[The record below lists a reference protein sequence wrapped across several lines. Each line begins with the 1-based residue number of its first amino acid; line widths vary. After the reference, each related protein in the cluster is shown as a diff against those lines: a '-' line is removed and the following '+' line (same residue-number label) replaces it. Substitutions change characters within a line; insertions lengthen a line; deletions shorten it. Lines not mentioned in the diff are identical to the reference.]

1 MKIKKT
7 LLVSLLITASAAI
20 AEPNLLQQAG
30 ESAVK
35 NAATSAVPS
44 GAIEKAQQASETID
58 KVKTLNSTVVSTP
71 DAVKTQSTET
81 ATETSTKTVTDGAA
95 TSTTEATANTKESA
109 VIKKSVKK
117 TTKRHATKK

>member
-1 MKIKKT
+1 MRIKTT

-30 ESAVK
+30 ENAVK

-81 ATETSTKTVTDGAA
+81 VTETSTKTVTDGAA
-95 TSTTEATANTKESA
+95 AATTEPAGNAKESA
-109 VIKKSVKK
+109 VIKKTVKK
-117 TTKRHATKK
+117 TKRHTSKK

>member
-1 MKIKKT
+1 MRIKTT

-30 ESAVK
+30 ENAVK

-81 ATETSTKTVTDGAA
+81 VTETSTKTVTDGAA
-95 TSTTEATANTKESA
+95 AATTEPAGNAKESA
-109 VIKKSVKK
+109 VIETEVDK
-117 TTKRHATKK
+117 AT

>member
-1 MKIKKT
+1 MKIQTT

-30 ESAVK
+30 ENAVK
-35 NAATSAVPS
+35 NAVTTAAPAGVV
-44 GAIEKAQQASETID
+44 EKVQQASETID

-81 ATETSTKTVTDGAA
+81 VTETSTKTVTDGAA
-95 TSTTEATANTKESA
+95 ATSAEPAGNVKESA
-109 VIKKSVKK
+109 VIKKTVKK
-117 TTKRHATKK
+117 TKRHTTKK